1 MGNST
6 LKKLNTYEQLN
17 NVLNDITIEYIFL
30 NWIERTYKTYRI
42 YNVLRSYH
50 IDTVYKALNTS
61 LNKMANLRNFGIK
74 GLSLMLVTLDDY
86 LKSYYSVTL
95 EEYEQNL
102 VSLSKDKKMTKDNLI
117 RYGIGDCYVIQ
128 ENWKYERIKNL
139 NKMFL

>member
-1 MGNST
+1 MY
-6 LKKLNTYEQLN
+6 KQLN
-17 NVLNDITIEYIFL
+17 NDLDEITIKYIFL
-30 NWIERTYKTYRI
+30 NWIERTNKTYRI

-50 IDTVYKALNTS
+50 IDTVYKALNTPI
-61 LNKMANLRNFGIK
+61 NKMANLRNFGIK
-74 GLSLMLVTLDDY
+74 GLSLMLITLDDY

-117 RYGIGDCYVIQ
+117 RYGIEDCYIIQ
-128 ENWKYERIKNL
+128 DGWKYERIKNL